1 MKTFTDTWKNA
12 YAVDGTFSQNVVV
25 AAEYAT
31 TKLKD
36 KEQFELVVENEYDDD
51 KSIKNS
57 SSLEDVEYKSTD
69 KKGNKSVSRAKVT
82 EVWKFFGRTNRQN
95 TTSYKWE
102 VRLVNDI
109 VDSWKELE

>member
-1 MKTFTDTWKNA
+1 M
-12 YAVDGTFSQNVVV
+12 
-25 AAEYAT
+25 
-31 TKLKD
+31 TK
-36 KEQFELVVENEYDDD
+36 QELTLACG
-51 KSIKNS
+51 KP
-57 SSLEDVEYKSTD
+57 D